1 MKIKSEDILKPGA
14 VLKVE
19 KIDFND
25 PEIKR
30 LFAETRRAQ
39 ERIMS
44 NHPRN
49 WTQEQWQSL
58 YNVITI

>member
-25 PEIKR
+25 PAVKR
-30 LFAETRRAQ
+30 LLEETAKRADQ
-39 ERIMS
+39 MRKS
-44 NHPRN
+44 QR
-49 WTQEQWQSL
+49 WTQKRYDKLRQI
-58 YNVITI
+58 ITI